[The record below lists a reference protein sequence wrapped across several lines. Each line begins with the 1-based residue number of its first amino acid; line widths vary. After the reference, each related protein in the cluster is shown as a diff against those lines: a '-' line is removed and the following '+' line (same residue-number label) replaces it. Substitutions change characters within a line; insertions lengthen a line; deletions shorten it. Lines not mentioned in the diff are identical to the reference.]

1 MFDGFTFPLSF
12 CNKYKLLQFYFLLLV
27 FYMLCYVNNFQ
38 NTYFNRFQD
47 TMCYNVINRNMSFR
61 YLDICLDLFKYIKSK
76 FFLI

>member
-1 MFDGFTFPLSF
+1 MFDGFTFTLSF

-47 TMCYNVINRNMSFR
+47 TMCHNVINQNMSSR
-61 YLDICLDLFKYIKSK
+61 YLDICLDLFKYIV
-76 FFLI
+76 